1 MNVAT
6 ASAAPGTFPALVLN
20 ADYRPLSY
28 YPLSLWGWQD
38 AVKAVFLDRVNIVS
52 EYDRSVR
59 SPTFEMKLP
68 SVVSLKNYVRPA
80 LYPAFTRF
88 NVFLRDRFTCQYCG
102 DDQDL
107 TFDTAAVDQIVHAI
121 QAAKERGFTTAGWSD
136 QRGDRIFFDLHV
148 QIDQRLF
155 LTVKQVQVL
164 YVKNYILHSYLL
176 IPSL

>member
-1 MNVAT
+1 MGAQVYDVPSALVDVFSFHPDIAFHT
-6 ASAAPGTFPALVLN
+6 AS
-20 ADYRPLSY
+20 
-28 YPLSLWGWQD
+28 
-38 AVKAVFLDRVNIVS
+38 
-52 EYDRSVR
+52 
-59 SPTFEMKLP
+59 
-68 SVVSLKNYVRPA
+68 
-80 LYPAFTRF
+80 
-88 NVFLRDRFTCQYCG
+88 
-102 DDQDL
+102 
-107 TFDTAAVDQIVHAI
+107 VDQVVHAI